1 MSHQESIEPEMIHPS
16 KRSPYMEWAK
26 TSSTAPFNLA
36 SSGLTNVPMAEF
48 PFRLEELE
56 ITGGGYGYPPL
67 LERIAR
73 HTGAPVECIV
83 TAEGTSMANH
93 LAMAAL
99 LEPGDEVVIELPTYG
114 LLLDLARYL
123 GARVKRVARK
133 FENNFEIS
141 LPQMEQAITPATRLV
156 VLTNLQNPT
165 GALISAETLRVIG
178 ELARGVGASVLVDE
192 VYLEM
197 LFERAPW
204 TCGSMSLRRHE
215 LPLVQDGAFALGEN
229 FIVTSSLTKAYGLSG
244 LRCGWILAAPDL
256 AHRIW
261 RLNDLFAA
269 TAAHPAERMS
279 VMAFDRLEKFRAR
292 TRALLAINRPLL
304 DSFLDS
310 RRDLACFRPPAGTIV
325 FPRLEQGDPD
335 AFFHLLRE
343 KYETSV
349 VPGEFF
355 GMPRHFRLGIGGE
368 TENIRAGLE
377 RLGAAL
383 DEFGS
388 A

>member
-1 MSHQESIEPEMIHPS
+1 MIDES
-16 KRSPYMEWAK
+16 KRSRYMEWAK

-36 SSGLTNVPMAEF
+36 TSGLTNVPMTDF
-48 PFRLEELE
+48 PLRLEELE
-56 ITGGGYGYPPL
+56 ITGGGYGYGPL

-99 LEPGDEVVIELPTYG
+99 LEKGDEVVIEEPTYG
-114 LLLDLARYL
+114 LLLDVARYL
-123 GARVKRVARK
+123 GARVKRFTRV
-133 FENNFEIS
+133 FENNFDIS
-141 LPQMEQAITPATRLV
+141 LPEMAQAITPATRLV
-156 VLTNLQNPT
+156 ALTNLHNPT
-165 GALISAETLRVIG
+165 GALISRETLRSIG
-178 ELARGVGASVLVDE
+178 EMAQRVGARVLVDE

-197 LFERAPW
+197 L
-204 TCGSMSLRRHE
+204 
-215 LPLVQDGAFALGEN
+215 PLVRDVGGFSLGES

-244 LRCGWILAAPDL
+244 LRCGWILAAPEI
-256 AHRIW
+256 ARRIW

-279 VMAFDRLEKFRAR
+279 VMAFDHLEKFRAR
-292 TRALLAINRPLL
+292 TCALLARNRPLL

-310 RRDLACFRPPAGTIV
+310 RPNLQCFRPLAGTIV
-325 FPRLEQGDPD
+325 FPRLERGDPD
-335 AFFHLLRE
+335 RFFHLLRE

-349 VPGEFF
+349 VPGKFF
-355 GMPRHFRLGIGGE
+355 EMPRHFRLGIGGE
-368 TENIRAGLE
+368 TENVRAGLE
-377 RLGAAL
+377 RLATAL
-383 DEFGS
+383 DEFGQ